1 MKKLLGI
8 VVLGLLLSN
17 TASALPK
24 CQGED
29 ISKWTMCKG
38 VKITSKGSK
47 YSGEFKDGKYH
58 GQGTINNVTGDQYT
72 GGFKSGKFYGKGTLT
87 HSNGEK
93 KSGVWKDGKV
103 NEQSTIKL
111 TDEDKKKQKRAGD
124 LKKKRIE
131 SEFKKEKKGNI
142 VDLKISQCDRSEFNK
157 LLFSDIGEKQ
167 QAVKLLKGREKKLF
181 EKGWNKTSKIETKYL
196 VAEDLDDS
204 RLLKVKEGIDIA
216 QKYLCNYGSLKVFII
231 GKNVEVAKKIAKEF
245 CSWAYPKSFHDACMR
260 DQGVEIIEIA
270 EYSGTNGFQQSSR
283 NLKNPNTSFVIGN
296 PGESVYVTIHEYVHV
311 YQNAHKL
318 NDNDNDHWPFWFEEG
333 SATYLGHY
341 LADGFAERNNKET
354 SYQVTAVLKNCPKI
368 SLRNYRNRQS
378 ISKLENNCKDDHAP
392 HLFFAIGSLATA
404 FLVNKTS
411 HDQVF
416 KKFIPSV
423 AYVDWTKAFEESF
436 GLTLEKFY
444 KEFDKFIHL
453 TDFERLERLTS
464 K

>member
-1 MKKLLGI
+1 
-8 VVLGLLLSN
+8 
-17 TASALPK
+17 
-24 CQGED
+24 
-29 ISKWTMCKG
+29 MCKG

-204 RLLKVKEGIDIA
+204 RLLKVKEGIEK
-216 QKYLCNYGSLKVFII
+216 QFES
-231 GKNVEVAKKIAKEF
+231 
-245 CSWAYPKSFHDACMR
+245 
-260 DQGVEIIEIA
+260 
-270 EYSGTNGFQQSSR
+270 QS
-283 NLKNPNTSFVIGN
+283 
-296 PGESVYVTIHEYVHV
+296 
-311 YQNAHKL
+311 
-318 NDNDNDHWPFWFEEG
+318 
-333 SATYLGHY
+333 
-341 LADGFAERNNKET
+341 
-354 SYQVTAVLKNCPKI
+354 VL
-368 SLRNYRNRQS
+368 
-378 ISKLENNCKDDHAP
+378 
-392 HLFFAIGSLATA
+392 
-404 FLVNKTS
+404 
-411 HDQVF
+411 
-416 KKFIPSV
+416 
-423 AYVDWTKAFEESF
+423 
-436 GLTLEKFY
+436 
-444 KEFDKFIHL
+444 
-453 TDFERLERLTS
+453 
-464 K
+464 